1 MARKSPEEQLIDLE
15 KKMEQLKAQKKAIQQ
30 KQSKEERAKRTRRLI
45 ENGALAEKYLNCEKM
60 LPTDFENFL
69 KELVKIE
76 QVRSLI
82 SPLQN

>member
-60 LPTDFENFL
+60 QPTDFENFL

-82 SPLQN
+82 TPLQN